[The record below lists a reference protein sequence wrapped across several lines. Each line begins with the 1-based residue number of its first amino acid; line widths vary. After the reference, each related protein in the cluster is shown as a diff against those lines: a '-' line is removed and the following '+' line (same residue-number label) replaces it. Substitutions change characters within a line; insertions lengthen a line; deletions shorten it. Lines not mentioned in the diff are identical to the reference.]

1 MRGAQGHLGC
11 LLFAKSKMQN
21 RKWTWL
27 PGKLKN
33 QLFFNSC
40 SWLRST
46 FRSPQK
52 HHITGT
58 NLKGRNKETTG
69 VKLWGRGAGGML
81 GARDSHQLSL
91 HTDRIPDWRQRL
103 HNSPAP
109 KLGQLLPYELWGLT
123 PFPGQWEGELGILN
137 GSSYKRPQPASL
149 TPGHCNHSRRCLAA
163 SLTTGL

>member
-69 VKLWGRGAGGML
+69 VKLWGRGAEGML

-91 HTDRIPDWRQRL
+91 HTDRIPDWRLQSWRTAAPQQPSPQIGAITTL
-103 HNSPAP
+103 WALGPDSFPRPVGGWAWNS
-109 KLGQLLPYELWGLT
+109 KRFQLQET
-123 PFPGQWEGELGILN
+123 SASISHPGSL
-137 GSSYKRPQPASL
+137 QP
-149 TPGHCNHSRRCLAA
+149 
-163 SLTTGL
+163 